1 MKTTTDEPVRKRR
14 PPRHTFRD
22 VPYRPPREE
31 YGTAGAFRLAV
42 QFFRKYMV
50 PVKGRLAVYITVATF
65 NACSVYL
72 MSYYGKVVVDDIL
85 MVNVARPRAA
95 VERTTNSKLSMADR
109 PEASLRRTESIGG
122 VGDSSPGSARH
133 ASGYAS
139 EAFHERN
146 PPVRG
151 PNAAGRLSLL
161 FLVYLGTVFLL
172 NRAILQVVLMR
183 HRIGRDVSVSLR
195 NDVHRKVVSLSSIY
209 HKSTSPG
216 RLMARILSDVDVV
229 RDRLIMD
236 TETIISQSVMFV
248 VGFVI
253 LVNINWICAVVVVAA
268 MVPYSFA
275 MRESRLKMRTHNR
288 EIRHSNACLWGLVSQ
303 KMDAMKA
310 IFAYGRERAEALNLF
325 RLAAVMQRDS
335 IKQQQI
341 GASVGRS
348 AQLVSTLTTQ
358 GIFIYC
364 TTQVLDGSMSLG
376 QMIYINGAVANLFT
390 PVVNLT
396 NLTVTLSNMLVVM
409 QRLSHMLE
417 SKNVI
422 QEAPDPIPISLPLK
436 RGINIEHVGFAYGKD
451 APEVLHDINIT
462 IPAGSWICIMGP
474 SGSGKS
480 TLAGLLARLFDPTS
494 GEIYVDD
501 VPLRKVSIHSLR
513 TDMAVVPQEAEIFS
527 GTVRDNILYG
537 HPDASPNAIM
547 SAAKA
552 ADCHDFVMNLPVQY
566 ETIIGEKGTT
576 LSGGQRQRISIARAL
591 LTEPKILILDDCTS
605 ALDANTERKIQD
617 TLSKLMHKRTS
628 IIVSQRVS
636 MAMRC
641 DSIAVLEN
649 GKLTEYGTH
658 QDLVNNG
665 GFYSRLYAQQ
675 TR

>member
-1 MKTTTDEPVRKRR
+1 M
-14 PPRHTFRD
+14 
-22 VPYRPPREE
+22 
-31 YGTAGAFRLAV
+31 RLAA
-42 QFFRKYMV
+42 QFFRKYLF
-50 PVKGRLAVYITVATF
+50 PVKGRLAVYILVATF

-72 MSYYGKVVVDDIL
+72 MSFYGKVVVDDIL
-85 MVNVARPRAA
+85 MVNADRAPVS
-95 VERTTNSKLSMADR
+95 VERRTDSKLAFADK
-109 PEASLRRTESIGG
+109 PESALRRTASIGG
-122 VGDSSPGSARH
+122 VGDSGPGKERRT
-133 ASGYAS
+133 SGYAS
-139 EAFHERN
+139 EAFHQDH
-146 PPVRG
+146 PPARA
-151 PNAAGRLSLL
+151 PNAPGRLLML
-161 FLVYLGTVFLL
+161 FLVYLGTVFVL
-172 NRAILQVVLMR
+172 NRTMLHVVLMR
-183 HRIGRDVSVSLR
+183 HRIGRDVTISLR
-195 NDVHRKVVSLSSIY
+195 NDVHRKVVSLSSVY

-216 RLMARILSDVDVV
+216 RLMARILSDVDVM

-236 TETIISQSVMFV
+236 TETIISQSVMFI

-253 LVNINWICAVVVVAA
+253 LASINWVSALVVVGA
-268 MVPYSFA
+268 MVPYSIA
-275 MRESRLKMRTHNR
+275 MRASRLKMRTHNR
-288 EIRHSNACLWGLVSQ
+288 EIRHSNACLWGLASQ

-335 IKQQQI
+335 IRQQQI

-364 TTQVLDGSMSLG
+364 TTQVLGGSMSLG
-376 QMIYINGAVANLFT
+376 QMIFINGAVANLFT

-396 NLTVTLSNMLVVM
+396 NLTVTVSNMLVVM
-409 QRLSHMLE
+409 QRLAHMLE

-422 QEAPDPIPISLPLK
+422 QDAPDAVPIALPLK
-436 RGINIEHVGFAYGKD
+436 RGITIDHLRFAYGKD
-451 APEVLHDINIT
+451 APEVLHDINIM

-480 TLAGLLARLFDPTS
+480 TLAGLLARLFDPIS
-494 GEIYVDD
+494 GEITIDE
-501 VPLRKVSIHSLR
+501 VPLRRVSMHSLR

-537 HPDASPNAIM
+537 HPDASPNAVM
-547 SAAKA
+547 AAAKA
-552 ADCHDFVMNLPVQY
+552 ADCHEFVMNLPVQY

-591 LTEPKILILDDCTS
+591 LTDPKILILDDCTS

-641 DSIAVLEN
+641 DTIAVLEN
-649 GKLTEYGTH
+649 GSLTEYGTH
-658 QDLVNNG
+658 EDLVNKG

-675 TR
+675 TK